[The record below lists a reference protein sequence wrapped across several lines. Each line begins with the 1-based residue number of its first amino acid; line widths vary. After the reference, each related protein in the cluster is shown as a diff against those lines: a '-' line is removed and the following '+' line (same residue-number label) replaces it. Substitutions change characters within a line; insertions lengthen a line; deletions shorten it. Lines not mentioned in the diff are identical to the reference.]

1 MLRQIN
7 LRGLLYKSI
16 LASLSLLLFIL
27 IACNNKKPKESNGI
41 TDNTATGTG
50 KDTTFRSDTSIV
62 TVAALLPAADGRS
75 IEVIF
80 NEKEAVF
87 TLLKE
92 DKSFADFNRSFE
104 SALKSKAPLKII
116 ADPRKRNFRLVAQP
130 SAKELELFLSFR
142 KEMLPGDSAMR
153 IDIARIDT
161 ARFNI
166 VDEYLKWPVFKL
178 CTKVVPNYATAK
190 QIFDYCAAQSCHI
203 VGPHQVTPCIPF
215 QYVIDG
221 CYARAHKMRWIIE
234 QHFGYCSEK
243 VFSFANVGNHKL
255 AVQANKWGGCCVEWW
270 FHVTPV
276 IRVKRTFGKITR
288 TMAYVIDP
296 GMFNEPVLLS
306 TWLAA
311 QENLACNANGH
322 VDFYSIQPSSAYL
335 PTYPTGAPFTTDPNY
350 IQTNNTLTGYAGGH
364 TCN

>member
-1 MLRQIN
+1 MLPQTKR
-7 LRGLLYKSI
+7 RGLLYKSI
-16 LASLSLLLFIL
+16 LVTFSLLLFVL
-27 IACNNKKPKESNGI
+27 IACNNKKPKE
-41 TDNTATGTG
+41 TDGTTGGKDIGTG
-50 KDTTFRSDTSIV
+50 KDTAAVSDTAVV
-62 TVAALLPAADGRS
+62 TVAALLPSADGKT
-75 IEVIF
+75 IDVVF
-80 NEKEAVF
+80 NEKEQLF
-87 TLLKE
+87 TISKE
-92 DKSFADFNRSFE
+92 DKSFAELNRSFE
-104 SALKSKAPLKII
+104 ASLKSKAPIKII
-116 ADPRKRNFRLVAQP
+116 TDARKGNFRLVTQP

-142 KEMLPGDSAMR
+142 KELLPGDTAMR

-178 CTKVVPNYATAK
+178 CTKVVPDYATAK

-203 VGPHQVTPCIPF
+203 VGPHQVNPCIPF

-234 QHFGYCSEK
+234 KHFGYCSEK
-243 VFSFANVGNHKL
+243 VFSFANQPPHRL
-255 AVQANKWGGCCVEWW
+255 AVQANKWGGCCVKWW
-270 FHVTPV
+270 FHVTPL
-276 IRVKRTFGKITR
+276 IRVRVQFGKITR
-288 TMAYVIDP
+288 TLAYVIDP
-296 GMFNEPVLLS
+296 GMFNQPVLLS

-311 QENLACNANGH
+311 QENLACDANAH

-350 IQTNNTLTGYAGGH
+350 TQTNNTLINYANLH